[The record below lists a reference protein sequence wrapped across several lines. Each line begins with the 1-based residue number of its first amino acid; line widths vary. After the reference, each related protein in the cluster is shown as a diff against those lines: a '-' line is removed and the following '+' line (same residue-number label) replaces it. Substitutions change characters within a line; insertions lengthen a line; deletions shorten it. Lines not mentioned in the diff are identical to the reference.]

1 MKKDPR
7 VFLEHILER
16 IDLVASYTADITK
29 DEFLG
34 ERVKQDA
41 VIRRI
46 GVIGEAAKN
55 LPADIRERYPDIPW
69 REIMGT
75 RDKLIHDY
83 LGVELEITW
92 VVAKER
98 LPELRGQVER
108 ILSELE

>member
-7 VFLEHILER
+7 VFLEHILEC

-83 LGVELEITW
+83 LGVDLEITW